1 MDMKGK
7 AVGSTSFHEGW
18 RNWNKLLAFRN
29 YGQGKRCR
37 ECARLD
43 QERLQSTTEPDK
55 MLIANQKRA
64 HLLGIKQDRRIDM
77 RTSEQSNSDA
87 LKLSETSSGL
97 LLKLSIDGMDQAGW
111 GHGKLARSPHAGCSS

>member
-1 MDMKGK
+1 MKGN
-7 AVGSTSFHEGW
+7 AVGKTSFNEGW
-18 RNWNKLLAFRN
+18 RKWNKCLAFRN

>member
-1 MDMKGK
+1 MKGK
-7 AVGSTSFHEGW
+7 AVGKTSFNEGW
-18 RNWNKLLAFRN
+18 RKWNKCLAFRI

-43 QERLQSTTEPDK
+43 QERLQSTTEPEK
-55 MLIANQKRA
+55 MLIANQTHA

-111 GHGKLARSPHAGCSS
+111 AHGKLARSPHAGCSS